1 MTKDPD
7 QSAGLGKESVK
18 KQQQRP
24 KEPAEL
30 IKGERMKGKM
40 VSQGPWEGRLGGM
53 FKKQSSQ
60 SVRKIQ
66 EEESSKRVQQEDPV

>member
-1 MTKDPD
+1 M
-7 QSAGLGKESVK
+7 K
-18 KQQQRP
+18 KQQRRP

-40 VSQGPWEGRLGGM
+40 VSQGPREGRLGGM

-66 EEESSKRVQQEDPV
+66 GEESGKIVQPEDPV

>member
-7 QSAGLGKESVK
+7 QSTGLGKESVK

-40 VSQGPWEGRLGGM
+40 VSQGP
-53 FKKQSSQ
+53 
-60 SVRKIQ
+60 
-66 EEESSKRVQQEDPV
+66 